1 MKLPMLEQLQS
12 LTQRISHENL
22 NVQNIGNCDYVLDA
36 PYARY
41 YRFRFADEFYEVGSY
56 ERHAP
61 DSFSFQTRDETIA
74 LYQFTRIIGGLYR
87 SAQSYKQLTTPSGW
101 AALQLGW
108 TVERP
113 DKAFRWF
120 DVTEVNDPSMHFSTS
135 EPESHIILTYFMSF
149 SLDSLID
156 IFLDPS
162 GGELGTDHRHI
173 HALSF

>member
-1 MKLPMLEQLQS
+1 
-12 LTQRISHENL
+12 
-22 NVQNIGNCDYVLDA
+22 
-36 PYARY
+36 
-41 YRFRFADEFYEVGSY
+41 
-56 ERHAP
+56 
-61 DSFSFQTRDETIA
+61 
-74 LYQFTRIIGGLYR
+74 LYR
-87 SAQSYKQLTTPSGW
+87 SAQSYKQLATPSGW

-120 DVTEVNDPSMHFSTS
+120 DVTEVNDLSMHFSTS
-135 EPESHIILTYFMSF
+135 EPESHIILTYFMSL